1 MSPKRIVL
9 EDLPTLAAVDQERQ
23 TDGSATA
30 AATVRR
36 LIIEAVMARRWAGVA
51 KALAYATA
59 SVAGNPAPP
68 NAPASGATAPPSGA
82 SEPAPAQEAA

>member
-23 TDGSATA
+23 ADGSATA

-36 LIIEAVMARRWAGVA
+36 LIIEAVMARRSARVA
-51 KALAYATA
+51 KALADATA
-59 SVAGNPAPP
+59 SVAGNHAPPAAPAP
-68 NAPASGATAPPSGA
+68 GATAPPSGA